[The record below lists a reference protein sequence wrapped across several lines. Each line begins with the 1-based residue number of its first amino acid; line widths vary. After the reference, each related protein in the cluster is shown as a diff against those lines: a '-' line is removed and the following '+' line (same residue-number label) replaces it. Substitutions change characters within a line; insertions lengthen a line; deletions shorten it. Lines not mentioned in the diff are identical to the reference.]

1 MTGNIN
7 GDTICATA
15 TAAGMG
21 GIAVIRISGPEALTY
36 TLPCLKK
43 RGKPIELPDR
53 QAVFC
58 TFNSSGGDVLDEVVA
73 TAFHAPH
80 SYTGENVIEISC
92 HASAYIEQNIL
103 QTLIASGCRLA
114 EPGEF
119 TQRAYLNGKMD
130 LSQAEAV
137 ADLIASESRAQH
149 RMAMQQMRGS
159 FSNELNELRDKLL
172 HFTSLMELELDFSE
186 EDVTFANR
194 DELLTFAKDIVDRI
208 NRLEQ
213 SFRLGNAI
221 KKGIP
226 VAIVGPTNAGKSTLL
241 NRLVGEE
248 KAIVS
253 NIHGTTRDVIEDTVV
268 IDGVLYRFIDTA
280 GLRHTEDVVESMGIE
295 RSFKKL
301 KEAAIVLVILDIT
314 EVIKNGPPAVYL
326 DVIEHLVP
334 EQRLITVFNKIDL
347 VDEDRIACFNESVL
361 KNGSVAYVS
370 ASKDRQMD
378 YLRSEIAKAAAL
390 PSVAEGDIVISN
402 ARHHALLLK
411 ANRSLNQ
418 VIQGLTNGLSGD
430 LLAQDLREAIH
441 LLGEITGG
449 EITSE
454 NILHNIF
461 KHFCIGK

>member
-7 GDTICATA
+7 GDTICATT

-43 RGKPIELPDR
+43 RGKPIELRDR

-58 TFNSSGGDVLDEVVA
+58 TFNSSDGDVLDEVVA

-159 FSNELNELRDKLL
+159 FSNELNGLRDKLL

-314 EVIKNGPPAVYL
+314 EVIKNGLPAVYL

-347 VDEDRIACFNESVL
+347 ADEDRIACFNESVL

>member
-1 MTGNIN
+1 
-7 GDTICATA
+7 
-15 TAAGMG
+15 
-21 GIAVIRISGPEALTY
+21 
-36 TLPCLKK
+36 
-43 RGKPIELPDR
+43 
-53 QAVFC
+53 
-58 TFNSSGGDVLDEVVA
+58 
-73 TAFHAPH
+73 
-80 SYTGENVIEISC
+80 
-92 HASAYIEQNIL
+92 
-103 QTLIASGCRLA
+103 
-114 EPGEF
+114 
-119 TQRAYLNGKMD
+119 MD

-159 FSNELNELRDKLL
+159 FSNELNGLRDKLL

-314 EVIKNGPPAVYL
+314 EVIKNGLPAVYL

-347 VDEDRIACFNESVL
+347 ADEDRIACFNESVL

-430 LLAQDLREAIH
+430 LLSQDLREAIH
-441 LLGEITGG
+441 LLGKITGG

>member
-7 GDTICATA
+7 SDTICATA

-36 TLPCLKK
+36 TLPYLKK

-58 TFNSSGGDVLDEVVA
+58 TFNSSGGDMLDEVVA

-92 HASAYIEQNIL
+92 HASTYIEQNIL

-159 FSNELNELRDKLL
+159 FSNELNGLRDKLL

-314 EVIKNGPPAVYL
+314 EVIKNGLPAVYL

-347 VDEDRIACFNESVL
+347 ADEDRIACFNESVL

-378 YLRSEIAKAAAL
+378 YLRSEIAKQ
-390 PSVAEGDIVISN
+390 PPCPPW
-402 ARHHALLLK
+402 LK
-411 ANRSLNQ
+411 A
-418 VIQGLTNGLSGD
+418 ILSS
-430 LLAQDLREAIH
+430 ATHATTH
-441 LLGEITGG
+441 
-449 EITSE
+449 
-454 NILHNIF
+454 
-461 KHFCIGK
+461 CC

>member
-7 GDTICATA
+7 SDTICATA

-36 TLPCLKK
+36 TLPYLKK

-58 TFNSSGGDVLDEVVA
+58 TFNSSGGDMLDEVVA

-92 HASAYIEQNIL
+92 HASTYIEQNIL

-159 FSNELNELRDKLL
+159 FSNELNGLRDKLL

-314 EVIKNGPPAVYL
+314 EVIKNGLPAVYL

-347 VDEDRIACFNESVL
+347 ADEDRIACFNESVL

>member
-1 MTGNIN
+1 
-7 GDTICATA
+7 
-15 TAAGMG
+15 
-21 GIAVIRISGPEALTY
+21 
-36 TLPCLKK
+36 
-43 RGKPIELPDR
+43 
-53 QAVFC
+53 
-58 TFNSSGGDVLDEVVA
+58 
-73 TAFHAPH
+73 
-80 SYTGENVIEISC
+80 
-92 HASAYIEQNIL
+92 
-103 QTLIASGCRLA
+103 
-114 EPGEF
+114 
-119 TQRAYLNGKMD
+119 
-130 LSQAEAV
+130 
-137 ADLIASESRAQH
+137 
-149 RMAMQQMRGS
+149 
-159 FSNELNELRDKLL
+159 
-172 HFTSLMELELDFSE
+172 MELELDFSE

-314 EVIKNGPPAVYL
+314 EVIKNGLPAVYL

-347 VDEDRIACFNESVL
+347 ADEDRIACFNESVL

-378 YLRSEIAKAAAL
+378 YLRSEIAKQPPCPPWPKAILSSAT
-390 PSVAEGDIVISN
+390 
-402 ARHHALLLK
+402 HA
-411 ANRSLNQ
+411 
-418 VIQGLTNGLSGD
+418 TT
-430 LLAQDLREAIH
+430 H
-441 LLGEITGG
+441 
-449 EITSE
+449 
-454 NILHNIF
+454 
-461 KHFCIGK
+461 CC